1 MTIRLGNLKDS
12 KHTYEAGVE
21 KDGTRSTITIDANTR
36 TAAGKLARENGY
48 TVRDMNMVG

>member
-21 KDGTRSTITIDANTR
+21 KDGVRSTITIDANTR
-36 TAAGKLARENGY
+36 TIAGKIARDNGF

>member
-1 MTIRLGNLKDS
+1 MTIRIGNFKTS

-21 KDGTRSTITIDANTR
+21 KDGVRSTITIDANTR
-36 TAAGKLARENGY
+36 TIAGKLARENGY

>member
-1 MTIRLGNLKDS
+1 MTTRLGNLKTS

-21 KDGTRSTITIDANTR
+21 KDGVRSTIIIDANTR
-36 TAAGKLARENGY
+36 TIAGKLARENGY